1 MKYSDKVISAT
12 LVALVFNFF
21 PAAQAAPLV
30 VKPKVLSV
38 NVVGKEAT
46 VKWSAPNLPKGAFF
60 EVEFSTLFPVSFTR
74 TLRSATKTITNTL
87 SPYTKYKVRVKS
99 MAIAKG
105 AWSKSSEF
113 TTSGDPVN
121 NVSIVNTTHT
131 SVEVAWEE
139 DVAATSYEVTF
150 NNGVPKRTKSP
161 SFTFTGLKPGVVG
174 QFSIR
179 PISGIYKGEATPS
192 FEFSTLT
199 SGPTLLR
206 SSLITTNSFLLE
218 WIGVEGATGYNVYK
232 NDLFLASSRST
243 SYAVKSLLPDV
254 AAEYWVEAVFN
265 DAVTEASEKLN
276 VKTEQEI
283 LAVPGIPVVSAITS
297 VAANVNWTLAPK
309 VTSYTVT
316 LYDALG
322 LTAVAT
328 KSISG
333 SITSTQFTSLAP
345 LTGYSVG
352 IVVNNGINSS
362 IQSRLATFTTLK
374 TELSSLVTSNI
385 STTSITLGWAS
396 IPAAT
401 SFEVL
406 RDGLVIASSLAPTTL
421 SYGFSSLA
429 PGVTYRLGLRATYL
443 NGLNVTTTTDLK
455 EVSVA
460 TLIDTSFRPAI
471 NTNPVV
477 TLPYALNP
485 IVGATLTS
493 TAGIWTSVPAVST
506 YVYQWQRSADG
517 TDANYTDI
525 VGATGLTYVVTSL
538 DVGVRVRIKVTA
550 TNTNGTGTVF
560 SAATLVGMV
569 AYNTVAPIMRGN
581 LVVGQVLEVTDGTW
595 TSPYAITFS
604 YQWLSAGSA
613 ITGAVSPTYTL
624 LDAQIGRVITVT
636 VTASTTQGSLSVT
649 TASRGTVLAVS
660 NTVLPTITGS
670 LQVGGTLTVSTGT
683 WLNATSNTFQWQSSS
698 DASVWSAITGATGAS
713 RILSNSE
720 AGQYIRAQVFGNY
733 TSGSAVAYQ
742 TTVTTSATVVVP
754 ANTAAS
760 IPTNSVLPVVTGAWI
775 QGTTLSA
782 STGTWS
788 STGTFTYQWQSLA
801 SGGTTWVN
809 IASAG
814 SSTFLLANAQTNNY
828 VRVQVTNTNSAG
840 AGIAYSSARSLVD
853 SPYNTVLPTITS
865 GSGGLRI
872 GSIQSVS
879 TGTWSTGSTITY
891 TYQWQSSANAT
902 AWTNISS
909 ATSATYTPT
918 FDVANLQIRASVTAT
933 AVGASTVTTA
943 SIQGF
948 LPPQPTVIPTI
959 IDTNTVSSIIT
970 STNGTWPS
978 TTSGFVYQWQKSTDS
993 GTTWADISAA
1003 TASTYTIV
1011 SADLGSTIR
1020 LRVTVSTNTGSISEF
1035 SLPSRVIIT

>member
-1 MKYSDKVISAT
+1 LA
-12 LVALVFNFF
+12 
-21 PAAQAAPLV
+21 
-30 VKPKVLSV
+30 
-38 NVVGKEAT
+38 
-46 VKWSAPNLPKGAFF
+46 
-60 EVEFSTLFPVSFTR
+60 
-74 TLRSATKTITNTL
+74 
-87 SPYTKYKVRVKS
+87 PYTKYKVRVKS
-99 MAIAKG
+99 KAIAKG
-105 AWSKSSEF
+105 AWSNSKQF
-113 TTSGDPVN
+113 ITSGDPVN
-121 NVSIVNTTHT
+121 NVNIVNTTHT
-131 SVEVAWEE
+131 TVEVAWEE
-139 DVAATSYEVTF
+139 AVAATGYDVTF
-150 NNGVPKRTKSP
+150 NSGIPKRTKTP
-161 SFTFTGLKPGVVG
+161 NFTFTGLKPGVVG

-199 SGPTLLR
+199 SGPT
-206 SSLITTNSFLLE
+206 SLKASAITTNSFLLE
-218 WIGVEGATGYNVYK
+218 WIGVDGATSYNVYK
-232 NDLFLASSRST
+232 DDVFLASSKTT
-243 SYAVKSLLPDV
+243 SYAVKSLTPNV
-254 AAEYWVEAVFN
+254 AADYWVEAVFT
-265 DAVTEASEKLN
+265 DVITEASEKLN
-276 VKTEQEI
+276 VKTEQEV
-283 LAVPGIPVVSAITS
+283 LAVPATPVVSAITS
-297 VAANVNWTLAPK
+297 VAANVNWTLDPK
-309 VTSYTVT
+309 ASSYTVT
-316 LYDALG
+316 LYDSLG
-322 LTAVAT
+322 LTSVAT
-328 KSISG
+328 KTISG
-333 SITSTQFTSLAP
+333 SITSTQFTGLAP

-352 IVVNNGINSS
+352 VINVRGDNASKESS
-362 IQSRLATFTTLK
+362 LSIFTTLK
-374 TELSSLVTSNI
+374 SEISGLVTSNI
-385 STTSITLGWAS
+385 TSTAITLGWTS
-396 IPAAT
+396 IAAAT
-401 SFEVL
+401 SYEVL
-406 RDGLVIASSLAPTTL
+406 KDGLVIASSISPTTL

-429 PGVTYRLGLRATYL
+429 PGVTYKLGVRATYL
-443 NGLNVTTTTDLK
+443 NGAGVTSTTELK
-455 EVSVA
+455 EISIA
-460 TLIDTSFRPAI
+460 TLIDTSYKPAI
-471 NTNPVV
+471 NTNPVI

-493 TAGIWTSVPAVST
+493 TAGIWTAAPAVSA

-517 TDANYTDI
+517 TDANYSDI
-525 VGATGLTYVVTSL
+525 SGANGLTYVVTSL
-538 DVGVRVRIKVTA
+538 DVGVRLRIKVTA

-560 SAATLVGMV
+560 SAATLVGLV
-569 AYNTVAPIMRGN
+569 AYNTVAPVMRGN
-581 LVVGQVLEVTDGTW
+581 LVVGQTLEVTDGTW

-613 ITGAVSPTYTL
+613 IAGAVSPTYQL
-624 LDAQIGRVITVT
+624 PDAQIGKVITVT
-636 VTASTTQGSLSVT
+636 VTATTTQGSLSVT

-683 WLNATSNTFQWQSSS
+683 WLNATSNTYQWQSSS
-698 DASVWSAITGATGAS
+698 DSSTWSAIAGATGAS
-713 RILSNSE
+713 RTLTSAE

-742 TTVTTSATVVVP
+742 TTVTTSATAVVP

-760 IPTNSVLPVVTGAWI
+760 IATNSVLPVVTGAWI

-814 SSTFLLANAQTNNY
+814 SSSFLLTNTQTNSY

-865 GSGGLRI
+865 GSGGMRI
-872 GSIQSVS
+872 GSIQTVS

-918 FDVANLQIRASVTAT
+918 IDVANLQIRASVTAT
-933 AVGASTVTTA
+933 AIGASTVTTA

-948 LPPQPTVIPTI
+948 LPPQPTAIPTI
-959 IDTNTVSSIIT
+959 FDTNTVGSIIT
-970 STNGTWPS
+970 TTSSGTWPS
-978 TTSGFVYQWQKSTDS
+978 TSSGFVYQWQKSTDNGS
-993 GTTWADISAA
+993 TWTDISAA
-1003 TASTYTIV
+1003 TNSTYTIV

-1035 SLPSRVIIT
+1035 SLPSRAIIT